1 MSSNSFKMTNFSRT
15 KDWGLTKSEKRCL
28 ISLVVPLTWALS
40 MAINPE
46 DMFPN
51 TRATTVKL
59 LASLEIQEV
68 ITTMEEGITGID
80 TRTKSLITITSKMP
94 TGISSPRLKNLNPIL
109 IFLITNLLQWKSID
123 LLLLLYSQSKN
134 LQSNLNFLRSPKAWW
149 RKEQSQEL
157 KIFQQ
162 RMKVELLSQIYRT
175 KENNL
180 ESMIR
185 KRLSCKIDITLKVNS
200 LRPSQE
206 LKLKSK
212 MFILLKLSIK
222 VINNLTTQLL
232 SLKLRLTISLICS
245 EI

>member
-1 MSSNSFKMTNFSRT
+1 
-15 KDWGLTKSEKRCL
+15 
-28 ISLVVPLTWALS
+28 

-134 LQSNLNFLRSPKAWW
+134 LQSNLNFLRSPKA
-149 RKEQSQEL
+149 
-157 KIFQQ
+157 
-162 RMKVELLSQIYRT
+162 
-175 KENNL
+175 
-180 ESMIR
+180 
-185 KRLSCKIDITLKVNS
+185 
-200 LRPSQE
+200 
-206 LKLKSK
+206 
-212 MFILLKLSIK
+212 
-222 VINNLTTQLL
+222 
-232 SLKLRLTISLICS
+232 
-245 EI
+245 